1 MKKAIIL
8 IAALLVFALVIVGVI
23 LIAKTMMD
31 NFAETGSVFGSSPII
46 SDSFLDKLFG
56 AEPPSWLT
64 PDIPKESGTGSV
76 APPVQATPGSTYE
89 MNGYLFTLLDDG
101 TYAVSIKRE
110 GDLLDVL
117 YIPES
122 VNGIPVTTISKPP
135 ASHATYGGERKIV
148 IPDSVTKIDKYAF
161 YNFFNLE
168 EVVIGNGVT
177 TIGERAFMGCDSLQS
192 IVIPDSVLEIGKGAF
207 FGCDSLKSVKLSRSL
222 TSIPLLAFGDTPIS
236 YIELHEGITS
246 IERAAFEGCVH
257 LTKIFIP
264 SSVEFIDS
272 TAFLRTDSLESIEV
286 DPKNPYY
293 YSLGNCLIQ
302 TNTQSLIKGCKS
314 SEIPP
319 QVTEI
324 GDYAFTN
331 SSITQVIIPNGVT
344 RIGMDAFRGCKEL
357 LSIEIPSNVK
367 TIEQDAFYKCESLKE
382 IILNE
387 GLEQIGGGAFSNCKA
402 LESIVIPASV
412 SNISTHAF
420 SLCYSLKSI
429 SLLGPVK
436 IGDSAFYNCTA
447 LENIDLSYATVIQNG
462 AFYYCENLTTVKLST
477 NTTEIWDQV
486 FSYTKL
492 QTVNFEGTMEEWE
505 KVFKDSKWI
514 ENETP
519 VTVICT
525 DGKIEY

>member
-161 YNFFNLE
+161 SNFFNLE

-246 IERAAFEGCVH
+246 IERGAFEDCVH

-314 SEIPP
+314 SEIP
-319 QVTEI
+319 QEVTEI

-344 RIGMDAFRGCKEL
+344 RIGMDAFRGCK
-357 LSIEIPSNVK
+357 
-367 TIEQDAFYKCESLKE
+367 
-382 IILNE
+382 
-387 GLEQIGGGAFSNCKA
+387 A

-412 SNISTHAF
+412 STIYRLTF
-420 SLCYSLKSI
+420 SSCTSLKYI
-429 SLLGPVK
+429 SLLGPVE

>member
-1 MKKAIIL
+1 MKRALIITAIIL
-8 IAALLVFALVIVGVI
+8 LIAAVVGVVF
-23 LIAKTMMD
+23 LGGLMM
-31 NFAETGSVFGSSPII
+31 NNYAETGSVFGSSPII
-46 SDSFLDKLFG
+46 SGSFWDKLFG
-56 AEPPSWLT
+56 AETPSWLN
-64 PDIPKESGTGSV
+64 PDIPTESGTGSV

-89 MNGYLFTLLDDG
+89 KDGFLFTLLDDG

-135 ASHATYGGERKIV
+135 ASHDSYAGDKKIV
-148 IPDSVTKIDKYAF
+148 IPDSVTKIDQGAF
-161 YNFFNLE
+161 SDFSNLE

-177 TIGERAFMGCDSLQS
+177 TIGEKAFTGCASLQS
-192 IVIPDSVLEIGKGAF
+192 IVIPDSVLEIGESAF
-207 FGCDSLKSVKLSRSL
+207 FGCDSLKSVKLSLSL
-222 TSIPLLAFGDTPIS
+222 TSIPRLAFGDTPIS

-246 IERAAFEGCVH
+246 IERGAFKDCVH

-272 TAFLRTDSLESIEV
+272 TTFMGTDSLESIEV
-286 DPKNPYY
+286 DSKNPYY
-293 YSLGNCLIQ
+293 YSHGNCLIQ
-302 TNTQSLIKGCKS
+302 TDTRSLIKGCKN
-314 SEIPP
+314 SEIP
-319 QVTEI
+319 QEVTEI
-324 GDYAFTN
+324 GDYAFIN

-357 LSIEIPSNVK
+357 LSIEIPSTVK
-367 TIEQDAFYKCESLKE
+367 TIEQDAFYQCESLKE

-387 GLEQIGGGAFSNCKA
+387 GLEQIGGGAFSICKV

-420 SLCYSLKSI
+420 SSCYSLKSI

-436 IGDSAFYNCTA
+436 IGDSAFTNCTA
-447 LENIDLSYATVIQNG
+447 LENIDLSYATVIKNG

-486 FSYTKL
+486 FSYTKIH
-492 QTVNFEGTMEEWE
+492 TVNFEGTVKEWE
-505 KVFKDSKWI
+505 KVFKNSKWI

-525 DGKIEY
+525 DGEIEY